1 MTKTKKKTT
10 FQYEHG
16 SWSDS
21 VMGEDGALMRTL
33 LKRNDGD
40 RNAAIAELLPKCGAK
55 RMAGGWAPCPTKGIT
70 ELETPSGTVATAT
83 PATSVTAPATKP
95 EGPLPVLEWAD
106 TGTEWDF
113 GTINEGDV
121 VEHTY
126 VFKNTGQA
134 PLIIENAKPSCGCT
148 VPSWTK
154 EPIPVGGTGEILVK
168 FDSKG
173 KPNTQTKTVTITS
186 NTWPKVTTLR
196 FKTFVT
202 PKAK

>member
-1 MTKTKKKTT
+1 MKLFGTRL
-10 FQYEHG
+10 
-16 SWSDS
+16 
-21 VMGEDGALMRTL
+21 LMIIAVVGLSLTACKDKDAE
-33 LKRNDGD
+33 KR
-40 RNAAIAELLPKCGAK
+40 IAELEDRLA
-55 RMAGGWAPCPTKGIT
+55 
-70 ELETPSGTVATAT
+70 ELETTGVTTPAT
-83 PATSVTAPATKP
+83 PATVAVTTPATKP
-95 EGPLPVLEWAD
+95 EGPLPTLEWD
-106 TGTEWDF
+106 GTGTEWDF

-148 VPSWTK
+148 VPSWTM

-173 KPNTQTKTVTITS
+173 KPNIQTKTVTVTA

>member
-1 MTKTKKKTT
+1 MKL
-10 FQYEHG
+10 FG
-16 SWSDS
+16 SRILMIIA
-21 VMGEDGALMRTL
+21 VMGFSLTACKDKDAERKIAALEDRLAQ
-33 LKRNDGD
+33 
-40 RNAAIAELLPKCGAK
+40 
-55 RMAGGWAPCPTKGIT
+55 
-70 ELETPSGTVATAT
+70 LETTGGTSVTTT
-83 PATSVTAPATKP
+83 PATPVVSTPATKP
-95 EGPLPVLEWAD
+95 EGPLPTLDWGD
-106 TGTEWDF
+106 TEWDF

-121 VEHTY
+121 VEHSYTF
-126 VFKNTGQA
+126 VNTGQA
-134 PLIIENAKPSCGCT
+134 PLIIESAKPSCGCT

-173 KPNTQTKTVTITS
+173 KPNIQTKTVTVTS

>member
-1 MTKTKKKTT
+1 MKLFGTR
-10 FQYEHG
+10 
-16 SWSDS
+16 
-21 VMGEDGALMRTL
+21 VL
-33 LKRNDGD
+33 LIIAVVGLSLTACKDKDAEKR
-40 RNAAIAELLPKCGAK
+40 IAELEDRLS
-55 RMAGGWAPCPTKGIT
+55 
-70 ELETPSGTVATAT
+70 ELEAPGTAVTAT
-83 PATSVTAPATKP
+83 PVTPAVTTPATKP
-95 EGPLPVLEWAD
+95 EGPIPTLEWTD

-173 KPNTQTKTVTITS
+173 KPNIQTKTVTVTA